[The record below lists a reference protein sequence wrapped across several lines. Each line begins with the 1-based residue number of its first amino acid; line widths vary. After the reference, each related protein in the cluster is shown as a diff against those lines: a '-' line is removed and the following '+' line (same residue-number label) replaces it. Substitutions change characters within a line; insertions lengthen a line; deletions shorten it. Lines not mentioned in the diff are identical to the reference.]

1 MKARIDF
8 ERCTGHGRCYAL
20 CPEVFA
26 EDDNGYPV
34 LDDSPIPDDLAAR
47 VRRAADNCPESA
59 ITLLSLEESSAEKS
73 STEKSGTEEGSAK
86 ESGTEESSAEENSS
100 EESDG

>member
-59 ITLLSLEESSAEKS
+59 IALLSLEESSAEKS
-73 STEKSGTEEGSAK
+73 STEKSGAE
-86 ESGTEESSAEENSS
+86 ESGAEENSS

>member
-59 ITLLSLEESSAEKS
+59 ITLLSPKEDRSEES
-73 STEKSGTEEGSAK
+73 
-86 ESGTEESSAEENSS
+86 SS

>member
-34 LDDSPIPDDLAAR
+34 LDDSPIPADLAAR

-59 ITLLSLEESSAEKS
+59 ITLLGPEESNPEARDS
-73 STEKSGTEEGSAK
+73 
-86 ESGTEESSAEENSS
+86 EESDS

>member
-1 MKARIDF
+1 MANGGSPQAPTRTRRPKMKARIDF

-26 EDDNGYPV
+26 EDDTGYPT
-34 LDDSPIPDDLAAR
+34 LDDSPIPDGLADR

-59 ITLLSLEESSAEKS
+59 IALV
-73 STEKSGTEEGSAK
+73 GG
-86 ESGTEESSAEENSS
+86 ENSGA
-100 EESDG
+100 SDE